1 MRTSYKAA
9 LLLTSGLG
17 LIVSAPA
24 LAQSGASPQT
34 VPSGTPPEGAPAGI
48 SPEATPASPAAEAGP
63 QGGRTATGGN
73 SEGGDIIVTARRVEE
88 RLQDVP
94 ISITVFNQQQISN
107 RNIVAPEDLA
117 LYTPSLSTN
126 GVTGRENTAYSIRGF
141 TQEIGTSPSVA
152 VYFADVVAPRSSSS
166 IPQGDGAGPGS
177 FFDLQNV
184 QVLKGPQGTLFGR
197 NTTGGAVLLVP
208 QKPTGRFE
216 GYVEGLYGSYDWK
229 GLQGAINAPLTD
241 TVRARL
247 AFDFQDR
254 DGLTKNVG
262 TGPDL
267 DDRHYI
273 AVRGSVVWDV
283 TPDIENYTIVSY
295 LHSKSNGSGYALIG
309 CNPASFIGANVCG
322 PFATQQGGGPH
333 TVSTDIG
340 NPLNERTEYRG
351 INTTTWQ
358 VSDTL
363 TVKNIISYTRLTGK
377 YVSDV
382 FSSDIK
388 IPTTVFVPVQSA
400 TGAVLGLQPTPTGA
414 LAGTRLQ
421 FVDTFANGDAGNTD
435 QSTFTEELQFQGR
448 IGGDKFIWQ
457 AGAYYERAAPHGY
470 TENRS
475 TQLVNCTDVT
485 TLQCYSP
492 LGQIFRRGYALFYSN
507 LLGVPAQFTDPGYDF
522 PIGGLGRRRTT
533 VAYRNLG
540 IYAQGTY
547 ALTDQLKVTG
557 GIRYTSDEVK
567 ATANELSYAFGGPGF
582 GANNP
587 RVSCVQFD
595 ATITNDCLITSRTKS
610 SKPTWLI
617 DLDYKPNEN
626 ILLYGKYARGY
637 RQGSVTPSGAG
648 IYRTFRPER
657 IDAFEIGLKTDIRGA
672 LRGYFNIDGFYN
684 NLYGQQIN
692 AAFTDTDNVVS
703 QASGIINVNKSRS
716 YGIEAEANI
725 TLFRGFNL
733 NGSYTHLR
741 TKLVSAPVIVPT
753 PPFEIVTL
761 SAAVGGD
768 LAYSPRDRVTVT
780 GSYALPLDPGLG
792 QIVFGAT
799 YSYSSSQLAV
809 SPASSP
815 FAKMKS
821 FNTLNLNL
829 NWNRVGGSAFDVSVF
844 ATNVTDEKYQ
854 TQVAG
859 IYNGTGLEFA
869 RYGEQR
875 VIGGKLRFNF

>member
-1 MRTSYKAA
+1 MRTSFKAA
-9 LLLTSGLG
+9 LLITSGLG
-17 LIVSAPA
+17 LTASAPA
-24 LAQSGASPQT
+24 LAQASD
-34 VPSGTPPEGAPAGI
+34 PAVA
-48 SPEATPASPAAEAGP
+48 ATPAAPAAAPEPARPVAAREAGD
-63 QGGRTATGGN
+63 GLGT
-73 SEGGDIIVTARRVEE
+73 GDIIVTARRVEE

-241 TVRARL
+241 NIRARL

-262 TGPDL
+262 AGPDL

-283 TPDIENYTIVSY
+283 TPDIENYTILSY

-322 PFATQQGGGPH
+322 PFATQQAGGPH

-358 VSDTL
+358 ASDTL
-363 TVKNIISYTRLTGK
+363 TVKNIISYTRLKGK

-382 FSSDIK
+382 FSSDFK
-388 IPTTVFVPVQSA
+388 IPTTVFVPIQNA
-400 TGAVLGLQPTPTGA
+400 TGAVVGLQPTPTGA

-421 FVDTFANGDAGNTD
+421 FVDTFANGKPGNTD

-448 IGGDKFIWQ
+448 VGDKFVWQ
-457 AGAYYERAAPHGY
+457 AGAYYERSAPHGY

-475 TQLVNCTDVT
+475 TQLLNCADVA

-492 LGQIFRRGYALFYSN
+492 LGQIFRQGYALFNSN
-507 LLGVPAQFTDPGYDF
+507 LFGVPVQFTDPGFDF
-522 PIGGLGRRRTT
+522 AVGGLGRRRTT
-533 VAYRNLG
+533 IGYRNLG
-540 IYAQGTY
+540 IYAQGSY

-557 GIRYTSDEVK
+557 GIRYTSDKVK
-567 ATANELSYAFGGPGF
+567 ATANELSYTFGGPVFLPGSAVPVF
-582 GANNP
+582 GSANNP
-587 RVSCVQFD
+587 VVSCVQFD
-595 ATITNDCLITSRTKS
+595 ASLANDCLITSRTKS

-617 DLDYKPNEN
+617 DLDYKPNDD
-626 ILLYGKYARGY
+626 ILVYGKYSRGY

-648 IYRTFRPER
+648 IYRTFKPEK
-657 IDAFEIGLKTDIRGA
+657 IDAFEVGLKTDIRGP
-672 LRGYFNIDGFYN
+672 LRGYFNIDAFYN
-684 NLYGQQIN
+684 NLYHQQIN
-692 AAFTDTDNVVS
+692 AAFTDIDNVVS

-733 NGSYTHLR
+733 NGSYTYLR
-741 TKLVSAPVIVPT
+741 TKLVSAPAIVAT
-753 PPFEIVTL
+753 APFEIVTL
-761 SAAVGGD
+761 SADVGGD
-768 LAYSPRDRVTVT
+768 LAYSPHNRVTVT
-780 GSYALPLDPGLG
+780 GSYALPLDPDLG
-792 QIVFGAT
+792 QIVLGAT

-809 SPASSP
+809 SPSASP
-815 FAKMKS
+815 FARMKS

-829 NWNRVGGSAFDVSVF
+829 NWNHVGGSRVDASVF
-844 ATNVTDEKYQ
+844 ATNVTNQKYR

-859 IYNGTGLEFA
+859 IYNGTGVEFA

-875 VIGGKLRFNF
+875 VIGGKLRLNF

>member
-1 MRTSYKAA
+1 MLTSYKAA
-9 LLLTSGLG
+9 LLLTTGLAA
-17 LIVSAPA
+17 IASAPA
-24 LAQSGASPQT
+24 MAQTAS
-34 VPSGTPPEGAPAGI
+34 PPEGAPAATTVN
-48 SPEATPASPAAEAGP
+48 ATPASPAAEAGP
-63 QGGRTATGGN
+63 QRNAAIDRGTG
-73 SEGGDIIVTARRVEE
+73 EGGDIIVTARRIEE

-94 ISITVFNQQQISN
+94 ISIKVFNQQQISN

-126 GVTGRENTAYSIRGF
+126 GVTGRENTSYSIRGF

-177 FFDLQNV
+177 FYDLQNV
-184 QVLKGPQGTLFGR
+184 QVLRGPQGTLFGR

-216 GYVEGLYGSYDWK
+216 GYLEGLYGSHDWK

-241 TVRARL
+241 TIRARL

-262 TGPDL
+262 AGPDL

-283 TPDIENYTIVSY
+283 TPDIENYSILSY
-295 LHSKSNGSGYALIG
+295 LHTKSNGSGYALIE
-309 CNPASFIGANVCG
+309 CNPATFIGANVCG
-322 PFATQQGGGPH
+322 PFATRQQAGAH
-333 TVSTDIG
+333 TVSTDIA
-340 NPLNERTEYRG
+340 NPLNERREYRG

-358 VSDTL
+358 ASDTL
-363 TVKNIISYTRLTGK
+363 TVKNIVSYTRLTGK

-382 FSSDIK
+382 FSTDIK
-388 IPTTVFVPVQSA
+388 IPTTVFVPVQA
-400 TGAVLGLQPTPTGA
+400 ANGALLGLQPTPTGA

-421 FVDTFANGDAGNTD
+421 FIDTFANSSARNTD
-435 QSTFTEELQFQGR
+435 QSTFTEELQLQGR
-448 IGGDKFIWQ
+448 VGGDKFVWQ
-457 AGAYYERAAPHGY
+457 AGVYYERSKPHGF

-475 TQLVNCTDVT
+475 TQLLNCTDVAA
-485 TLQCYSP
+485 LQCSSP
-492 LGQIFRRGYALFYSN
+492 LGQIFRQGYALFFSR
-507 LLGVPAQFTDPGYDF
+507 LLGVPAQFTDPGFDF
-522 PIGGLGRRRTT
+522 PLGGLGRRQTT
-533 VAYRNLG
+533 IGYRNLG
-540 IYAQGTY
+540 AYAQATY

-557 GIRYTSDEVK
+557 GIRYTSDKVR
-567 ATANELSYAFGGPGF
+567 ATANQFNYTFGGPGF

-587 RVSCVQFD
+587 RVSCIQFD
-595 ATITNDCLITSRTKS
+595 ATLANNCLNTAGTKS
-610 SKPTWLI
+610 SRPTWLI
-617 DLDYKPNEN
+617 DVDYKPNDD

-648 IYRTFRPER
+648 IYRTFRPEK
-657 IDAFEIGLKTDIRGA
+657 IDAFEIGLKTDLRGA

-692 AAFTDTDNVVS
+692 AAFTDTDNQVS

-716 YGIEAEANI
+716 YGVEAEANV
-725 TLFRGFNL
+725 TLFTGFNL
-733 NGSYTHLR
+733 NGSYTYLR
-741 TKLVSAPVIVPT
+741 TKLISAPVIVPT
-753 PPFEIVTL
+753 PPFEVVTL
-761 SAAVGGD
+761 SADVGSD
-768 LAYSPRDRVTVT
+768 LAYSPHHRVTVT
-780 GSYALPLDPGLG
+780 GSYALPLDPSLG
-792 QIVFGAT
+792 QVVLGAT
-799 YSYSSSQLAV
+799 YSYSSSQFAGSLLA
-809 SPASSP
+809 SP

-829 NWNRVGGSAFDVSVF
+829 NWNRVAGSNIDASLF
-844 ATNVTDEKYQ
+844 ATNVTNEKYRSQ
-854 TQVAG
+854 IADL
-859 IYNGTGLEFA
+859 YASTGLEFA

-875 VIGGKLRFNF
+875 IVGGKLKFNF